1 MYRKYV
7 SIEFYISQITVNTHK
22 GPQKFNLDPT
32 ARIIID
38 GPSGRKLVNILTKAI
53 EEQKKYEQEQKEREG

>member
-7 SIEFYISQITVNTHK
+7 SIEFYISKITVNTHK
-22 GPQKFNLDPT
+22 GPQNFTLDPT

-38 GPSGRKLVNILTKAI
+38 GPSGRTLYNILKKAI
-53 EEQKKYEQEQKEREG
+53 EEEVK